1 MLSET
6 EALEINTHQVEWDQ
20 LLFSLGASTR
30 EGSLYL
36 SKKKKKKTREE
47 SLQMRSTDSLLAAL
61 IYQSLPV
68 GDKEPS
74 LRFPLR

>member
-6 EALEINTHQVEWDQ
+6 GFGDQ
-20 LLFSLGASTR
+20 YPSSRMGSIVVLLGCLNKRGELISI
-30 EGSLYL
+30 E
-36 SKKKKKKTREE
+36 KKKKKTREE